1 MEGRNVGSLGTM
13 FGAGGPPD
21 MARALLANNFNV
33 EKALRVNSPL
43 PVDAQK
49 KLDNTFVAEF
59 SDRLQ
64 VVRDIIADGQTF
76 TLDRPFAFEEIE
88 YHLASKTQG
97 ATLGRFPRSRTE
109 HDVSDL
115 EAVYTPI
122 YYAWADFSLT
132 LPQVE
137 ASRNRGLP
145 LDDNLIRQ
153 KARNIAETVEES
165 VIKGTVGGEAL
176 PIVGGR
182 TAYGIL
188 NHPDVE
194 SVDLS
199 DSGKPWSDS
208 GKDVDEILLDVQA
221 MFDKLDQNK
230 AFGPVSL
237 YIPNSWMNAI
247 RFKRNANTDRTALEL
262 IQMQSRGGQPIRI
275 READLITPDTAVM
288 FVRSS
293 LVLDIVVGNFG
304 APMSPDDPN
313 APDSNPIPITTI
325 PWMSPD
331 GLSFNWKLIACII
344 PRPKSTHG
352 DKSGIVKLYNVP

>member
-49 KLDNTFVAEF
+49 KLDNTFVGEF

-64 VVRDIIADGQTF
+64 VVRDLIADGLTF

-88 YHLASKTQG
+88 YHLASKTSG

-109 HDVSDL
+109 HDIPDL

-153 KARNIAETVEES
+153 KARNIAETIEES
-165 VIKGTVGGEAL
+165 VIKGTVAGIPL
-176 PIVGGR
+176 PVVGGR
-182 TAYGIL
+182 TAYGLL

-194 SVDLS
+194 SVTLS
-199 DSGKPWSDS
+199 GSLAWDNVAKT
-208 GKDVDEILLDVQA
+208 VDQIMTDVQE
-221 MFDKLDQNK
+221 MFDKLDANR

-247 RFKRNANTDRTALEL
+247 RFKRNSNTDRTALEL
-262 IQMQSRGGQPIRI
+262 IEMQKRGGQMIRI
-275 READLITPDTAVM
+275 READLITADTAVM
-288 FVRSS
+288 LVRSS
-293 LVLDIVVGNFG
+293 LVVDLILGNFG
-304 APMSPDDPN
+304 APSAPDDPN
-313 APDSNPIPITTI
+313 APDSNPIPITSI

-344 PRPKSTHG
+344 PRPKSTYG
-352 DKSGIVKLYNVP
+352 DKSGIVKLS